1 MEECRYTQKQRGTPA
16 CPQAL
21 LQGFQ
26 LNLEQN
32 EGASRSPDIP
42 VLGRHKRRANH
53 KEAGWVSQASMFL
66 RACSMQSV
74 TQLRGP
80 TRCDEVTV
88 AREACWNNNK
98 GVRSG
103 AFGEFGVTEA
113 ELYCKLIAQRYN

>member
-1 MEECRYTQKQRGTPA
+1 M
-16 CPQAL
+16 
-21 LQGFQ
+21 
-26 LNLEQN
+26 
-32 EGASRSPDIP
+32 
-42 VLGRHKRRANH
+42 
-53 KEAGWVSQASMFL
+53 SQASMFL

-88 AREACWNNNK
+88 AIEACWNNNK

-113 ELYCKLIAQRYN
+113 ELYCKLIAQRYD

>member
-1 MEECRYTQKQRGTPA
+1 MAPLHALKA
-16 CPQAL
+16 QAL

-66 RACSMQSV
+66 RACSMQFV

-88 AREACWNNNK
+88 AREARWNNNK

-113 ELYCKLIAQRYN
+113 ELYCKLIAQRYD